1 MPANFYTFYSEA
13 MFQRALSLILQVI
26 LQEEEAAAW
35 RNVAKRTLSQGRAL
49 LIAAITFVGFILI
62 V

>member
-1 MPANFYTFYSEA
+1 MPANFYTFYSEV

-26 LQEEEAAAW
+26 LQEEEAAA
-35 RNVAKRTLSQGRAL
+35 RHNVAKRTLSQGRAL
-49 LIAAITFVGFILI
+49 LITVIMFVGFILM